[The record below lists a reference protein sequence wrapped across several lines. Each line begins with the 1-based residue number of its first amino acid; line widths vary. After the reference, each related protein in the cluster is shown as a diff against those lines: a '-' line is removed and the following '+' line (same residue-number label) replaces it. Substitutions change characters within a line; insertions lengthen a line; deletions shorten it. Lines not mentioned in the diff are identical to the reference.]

1 MQVNTKYVAGSFAVV
16 AGLLLL
22 SPLASANLK
31 ELKAYKEAFPD
42 AKVKCASCHVATMPK
57 KGAAD
62 LNEYGKAV
70 AAAGA
75 TPTAEAIKGIGKAED
90 FKK

>member
-1 MQVNTKYVAGSFAVV
+1 MNNGQKTLVAVIGVMAGISF
-16 AGLLLL
+16 L

-31 ELKAYKEAFPD
+31 ELKAYKEAFPE

-57 KGAAD
+57 KGAAE
-62 LNEYGKAV
+62 LNAYGKAAV
-70 AAAGA
+70 AAQA
-75 TPTAEAIKGIGKAED
+75 TPTSETFKSVGKAED